1 MAAVPLLP
9 FAAAVS
15 DGLLLRKLIDK
26 GLSTARLLSQL
37 SLSLALWPLRSSTG
51 VGVRT
56 CVSSSSS
63 FWIKSCG
70 YSTSTLGVYVIQSKA
85 SGWPAA
91 VEPPLYSEKI
101 TESTDA
107 AAASGSNQQRSET

>member
-15 DGLLLRKLIDK
+15 DGLLLRKLINK

-51 VGVRT
+51 VGVHT
-56 CVSSSSS
+56 CVSSSS
-63 FWIKSCG
+63 FLIKSCG
-70 YSTSTLGVYVIQSKA
+70 YSASTLGVYVIQSKA

-107 AAASGSNQQRSET
+107 AAASGSNQQRCET